1 MKNRCSKLILTLFL
15 FFFSTLSLF
24 ADDDFNDD
32 FFDDVDDVTP
42 GAINIDQYIILVLAI
57 AIIFFIN
64 IYRNMN
70 TNATNNK
77 KL

>member
-1 MKNRCSKLILTLFL
+1 MKNRCSKLILTIFL
-15 FFFSTLSLF
+15 FFISTLSLF

-42 GAINIDQYIILVLAI
+42 EAVNLDQYSILVFVI
-57 AIIFFIN
+57 AMIFFIN
-64 IYRNMN
+64 LFRNMN
-70 TNATNNK
+70 INATYNK